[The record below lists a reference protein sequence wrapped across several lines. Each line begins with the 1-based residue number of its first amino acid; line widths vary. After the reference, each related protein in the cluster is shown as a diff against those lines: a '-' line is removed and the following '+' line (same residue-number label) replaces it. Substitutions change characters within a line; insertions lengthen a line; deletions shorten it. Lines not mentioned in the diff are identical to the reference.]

1 MGSEQM
7 SKYNDRIRELQ
18 SKLMDETDNSKKI
31 QIKYDIDILKLR
43 VRIESIKSRKERMKK

>member
-18 SKLMDETDNSKKI
+18 SKLMDETDNSKKT

-43 VRIESIKSRKERMKK
+43 VRIESIKSMKDKLRK